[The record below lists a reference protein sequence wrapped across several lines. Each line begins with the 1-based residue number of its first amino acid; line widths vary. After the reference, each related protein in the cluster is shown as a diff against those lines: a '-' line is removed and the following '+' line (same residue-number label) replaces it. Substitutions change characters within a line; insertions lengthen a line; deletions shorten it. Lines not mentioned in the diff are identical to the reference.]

1 MQAEGSKRKAPPS
14 RQEHACP
21 TCGQVFSRAEY
32 ARRHW
37 RAKHEPGAAALRCA
51 ACDTGFSRPDILA
64 RHIRMYHKEGAE
76 SETAAAEFS
85 LAAAAAADIAV
96 PAPIPLVPTSPTA
109 RKQASATEEPAAP
122 DSTAAA
128 VTVPAAQEA
137 LSEEFDREWQLPLPP
152 PAEPLSGV
160 PEIAAGA
167 TLEAFLQA
175 GDSTSSLSIGG
186 VAQVTESSSPEG
198 HASPEI
204 FLPWDFPALDKT
216 SNPAPAKRARAA
228 AVPAQSAPGRTS
240 PSSDSGQSSDCSHS
254 SPLRLLAA
262 TGIAST
268 STSGEPAAPP
278 LPTMA
283 DSELDLLQE
292 LHTLPS
298 ATPPIR
304 ADEIMC
310 NRSLRPRY
318 YAMQLYDDEANED
331 WVEAEFEDDG
341 VASWLQG
348 ATVKPIR
355 SKEPDMYP
363 GLDHLFGVERN
374 TSSRFWMANQRF
386 CIAYLY
392 PWELPPL
399 SRLSKFAFQASK
411 TLLPVLPLAHGP
423 SIVLNTVEP
432 TFAFALSV
440 AGAGLFET
448 HSSFFDEMSR
458 IKREFAAEHLGSAKL
473 GQDELL
479 ASVQTL
485 LLYQLLG
492 AFSKST
498 EEQEY
503 TRKHHALLVQK
514 FLELEVPPCEIPA
527 NLDLPER
534 DLRRIWQAWVVH
546 ETYIRVAFLCY
557 LLDIRHGETG
567 GLKERLLAHNHPALS
582 QLPLPAND
590 SLWNAETPVSWR
602 EGVEQRRRHNASFS
616 PRVQGQASRLL
627 AATTEIN
634 QPAFSTVLNS
644 LLSRKP
650 PAQGSEAARSLAALS
665 PTSPLAVA
673 VLLQTL
679 LSIASQLSA
688 SENLLRSLVGSV
700 SGSVPNLPAP
710 SIIAAAAASTQDSQE
725 RVQFGLRVVRVL
737 GGAVAQDRWFN
748 GMEAIYR

>member
-1 MQAEGSKRKAPPS
+1 
-14 RQEHACP
+14 
-21 TCGQVFSRAEY
+21 
-32 ARRHW
+32 
-37 RAKHEPGAAALRCA
+37 
-51 ACDTGFSRPDILA
+51 
-64 RHIRMYHKEGAE
+64 MYHKEGAE

-254 SPLRLLAA
+254 SPLDLLAA

-278 LPTMA
+278 LPTLA

-363 GLDHLFGVERN
+363 GLDQYALLRQAFSGIAAKASPCTACSASNGIPAHGFGWRISASASLTSIVGRGLP
-374 TSSRFWMANQRF
+374 SSRLHA
-386 CIAYLY
+386 
-392 PWELPPL
+392 
-399 SRLSKFAFQASK
+399 
-411 TLLPVLPLAHGP
+411 TLLIRSLQRGSFHRYPDCPSLRFRRRKLCCRSCRSLYVSPFPWRTSLVDQYLTLADSFPRQQHGP

-479 ASVQTL
+479 ASVQVRFDIL
-485 LLYQLLG
+485 AG
-492 AFSKST
+492 RRAKS
-498 EEQEY
+498 
-503 TRKHHALLVQK
+503 
-514 FLELEVPPCEIPA
+514 
-527 NLDLPER
+527 
-534 DLRRIWQAWVVH
+534 
-546 ETYIRVAFLCY
+546 
-557 LLDIRHGETG
+557 G
-567 GLKERLLAHNHPALS
+567 
-582 QLPLPAND
+582 
-590 SLWNAETPVSWR
+590 
-602 EGVEQRRRHNASFS
+602 
-616 PRVQGQASRLL
+616 
-627 AATTEIN
+627 
-634 QPAFSTVLNS
+634 
-644 LLSRKP
+644 
-650 PAQGSEAARSLAALS
+650 
-665 PTSPLAVA
+665 
-673 VLLQTL
+673 
-679 LSIASQLSA
+679 
-688 SENLLRSLVGSV
+688 
-700 SGSVPNLPAP
+700 
-710 SIIAAAAASTQDSQE
+710 
-725 RVQFGLRVVRVL
+725 
-737 GGAVAQDRWFN
+737 
-748 GMEAIYR
+748 

>member
-1 MQAEGSKRKAPPS
+1 
-14 RQEHACP
+14 
-21 TCGQVFSRAEY
+21 
-32 ARRHW
+32 
-37 RAKHEPGAAALRCA
+37 
-51 ACDTGFSRPDILA
+51 
-64 RHIRMYHKEGAE
+64 MYHKEGAE

-254 SPLRLLAA
+254 SPLDLLAA

-278 LPTMA
+278 LPTLA

-363 GLDHLFGVERN
+363 GLDQYALLRQAFSGIAAKASPCTACSASNGIPAHGFGWRISASASLTSIVGRGLP
-374 TSSRFWMANQRF
+374 SSRLHA
-386 CIAYLY
+386 
-392 PWELPPL
+392 
-399 SRLSKFAFQASK
+399 
-411 TLLPVLPLAHGP
+411 TLLIRSLQRGSFHRYPDCP
-423 SIVLNTVEP
+423 SLR
-432 TFAFALSV
+432 F
-440 AGAGLFET
+440 
-448 HSSFFDEMSR
+448 R
-458 IKREFAAEHLGSAKL
+458 RRKL
-473 GQDELL
+473 CCR
-479 ASVQTL
+479 SCRS
-485 LLYQLLG
+485 LYVSPFLG
-492 AFSKST
+492 A
-498 EEQEY
+498 
-503 TRKHHALLVQK
+503 
-514 FLELEVPPCEIPA
+514 
-527 NLDLPER
+527 LPWS
-534 DLRRIWQAWVVH
+534 IS
-546 ETYIRVAFLCY
+546 I
-557 LLDIRHGETG
+557 
-567 GLKERLLAHNHPALS
+567 
-582 QLPLPAND
+582 
-590 SLWNAETPVSWR
+590 SLWPILFRGNSMVHRSSSTPS
-602 EGVEQRRRHNASFS
+602 
-616 PRVQGQASRLL
+616 SRLL
-627 AATTEIN
+627 RSHFPSPAPACSRRIPASSTRCRGSSASLQPSISVRRNWARTNCWRRFRCGSIFWLADGRRVADVLTDPTDAATLPATRSLFEIN
-634 QPAFSTVLNS
+634 
-644 LLSRKP
+644 R
-650 PAQGSEAARSLAALS
+650 R
-665 PTSPLAVA
+665 
-673 VLLQTL
+673 
-679 LSIASQLSA
+679 
-688 SENLLRSLVGSV
+688 
-700 SGSVPNLPAP
+700 
-710 SIIAAAAASTQDSQE
+710 
-725 RVQFGLRVVRVL
+725 
-737 GGAVAQDRWFN
+737 
-748 GMEAIYR
+748 